1 LYNYTIHQ
9 AYDVTERGE
18 NKILGES
25 FRLESS
31 EFRDEDPDNLRPDLT
46 FTKFL
51 WDAHGRVHICTDY
64 KLLYQVNP
72 KENKLEHQVE
82 LTSRPVCALLTQK
95 HMIVSLE
102 EGIILWLKLEL
113 PEVGIGDKDGAD
125 QCVKVLDE
133 IE

>member
-1 LYNYTIHQ
+1 MYNYTIHQ

-31 EFRDEDPDNLRPDLT
+31 EFRDENPDLT

-51 WDAHGRVHICTDY
+51 WDAHNRVHICTDMP
-64 KLLYQVNP
+64 LLYQVNP
-72 KENKLEHQVE
+72 KENKLEHQVS
-82 LTSRPVCALLTQK
+82 LTSRPVATVLTQK

-113 PEVGIGDKDGAD
+113 PEVGIGDKEGAD
-125 QCVKVLDE
+125 QSVKVLDE

>member
-31 EFRDEDPDNLRPDLT
+31 EFRDENPDLT

-51 WDAHGRVHICTDY
+51 WDAYGRVHICTDMP
-64 KLLYQVNP
+64 LLYQVNP
-72 KENKLEHQVE
+72 AAPKESKLEHQVS
-82 LTSRPVCALLTQK
+82 LTSRPVCCTLTQK

-113 PEVGIGDKDGAD
+113 PEVGIGDKEGAD